1 MNPDGPFEFLL
12 NGESPF
18 FKILDFTRLVGKF
31 ILVDPTTG
39 NEIDEN
45 IDVSFVNNLAH
56 SWIQQVE
63 LYLNDKQIVDLS
75 TPSYAYKAFIE
86 NFLSYSKDK
95 KDYDLQNQLYV
106 DDGDGDFDK
115 FKLSESETLKKKTI
129 AFKYNKEINWSFLC
143 AFKH

>member
-1 MNPDGPFEFLL
+1 M
-12 NGESPF
+12 
-18 FKILDFTRLVGKF
+18 
-31 ILVDPTTG
+31 VDPTTG

-86 NFLSYSKDK
+86 NFLRYSKDK
-95 KDYDLQNQLYV
+95 KDYNLQNQLHV
-106 DDGDGDFDK
+106 EDGDGDFD
-115 FKLSESETLKKKTI
+115 
-129 AFKYNKEINWSFLC
+129 
-143 AFKH
+143 